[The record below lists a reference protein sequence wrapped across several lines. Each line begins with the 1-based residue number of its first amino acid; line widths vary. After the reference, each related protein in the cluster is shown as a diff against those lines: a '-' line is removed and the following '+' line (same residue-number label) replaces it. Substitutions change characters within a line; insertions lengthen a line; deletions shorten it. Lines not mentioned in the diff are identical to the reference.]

1 MHIPGSGKNL
11 RTARATPA
19 PALSISASTSTPR
32 ANAAFSVSRICAEL
46 RIGEFISA
54 AFIVATDEHR
64 LTHFQ
69 FGASVFS
76 VDLLCAAAVFLG
88 AALFRL
94 GLRTLLR
101 FFAAGTFGARTL
113 LAAVL
118 GARKVR
124 VADFGQIKVGLQRNS
139 AGRGIAIAGGR
150 IRDERAF
157 SDPARDLVSELLAIR
172 IVQGIAR
179 FRGVSEET
187 ALHEDGRNSGV
198 PQHVITA
205 AAHTTIRGRRT
216 PGDVV
221 MNGRCE
227 RQAVAVIEV
236 GLNAICAPASGRVEM
251 NADEDGV
258 RI

>member
-1 MHIPGSGKNL
+1 MHVPGSGKNL

-76 VDLLCAAAVFLG
+76 VDLLCAAAVFVG

-101 FFAAGTFGARTL
+101 FFAAGRFGARTL
-113 LAAVL
+113 LAAVF
-118 GARKVR
+118 GGGKVR
-124 VADFGQIKVGLQRNS
+124 GADFGHNSGGVERNS
-139 AGRGIAIAGGR
+139 AGRGIR
-150 IRDERAF
+150 
-157 SDPARDLVSELLAIR
+157 
-172 IVQGIAR
+172 
-179 FRGVSEET
+179 SEES
-187 ALHEDGRNSGV
+187 R
-198 PQHVITA
+198 
-205 AAHTTIRGRRT
+205 
-216 PGDVV
+216 
-221 MNGRCE
+221 
-227 RQAVAVIEV
+227 V
-236 GLNAICAPASGRVEM
+236 GKEC
-251 NADEDGV
+251 
-258 RI
+258 